1 MIEIEQIV
9 DLISQNFD
17 KKNEQDFIMDI
28 FILGSVFKQNKIE
41 NYEFFQYFLNQILN
55 VRQQVNLQIISTN
68 RIKKLYNEYYN
79 SNEDIIQLYQQL
91 EMEIYDEP
99 SKIKVKQMEKDEKK
113 NNILQNFQQNQID
126 FNLKQKS
133 IKKENDKVKDLL
145 LESNQ
150 LGFKEH
156 KNQAEEQQNG
166 PNNFEKAHQSLD
178 QQLRDR
184 ESPEKQYLQ
193 KHKEENIEIKC
204 SICLDVIEYS
214 QIIILKCSH
223 QFHQM
228 CINQHC
234 LTQIQQRSFP
244 INCPI
249 LECKQS
255 IVYTDLKDILDDQ
268 DIQKYQQFTF
278 KYYVE
283 THNDEY
289 SWCPTPDCQY
299 VFIAGDIYFSC
310 PVCLKT
316 YCLSCKAEYHHNLTC
331 AEYLKNQKR
340 QELNSVYQQNQFTNN
355 LNKLQQNQQQMI
367 SFQNPQ
373 FPNLQNQFQNLSTE
387 KNQFIKSNN
396 YPNFHLNSYTNQYI
410 PPQQQLQFVNFQLL
424 QPALQNP
431 IEKQQQQIIQINYIE
446 FILKNIICDME
457 QFCSSQAL
465 NLVEIHQQLK
475 SLQELSFQNHGK
487 SNTLGFWNVEFL
499 KQKFE
504 LTVTI
509 IVFSIINI
517 KCLNRLNKYQI
528 IIQNPNKQKQLNI
541 DKRMKNLQSL
551 IKEFTNIQSYEKE
564 IRKKH
569 SEPSHRIQ
577 NHPSTLTSINPPT
590 TFSN

>member
-55 VRQQVNLQIISTN
+55 VRQQVNLQIISNN

-99 SKIKVKQMEKDEKK
+99 SKIKVKQMEKDGKQ

-133 IKKENDKVKDLL
+133 IKKQNDKVKDLL

-156 KNQAEEQQNG
+156 KLK
-166 PNNFEKAHQSLD
+166 NNKI
-178 QQLRDR
+178 
-184 ESPEKQYLQ
+184 KQ
-193 KHKEENIEIKC
+193 
-204 SICLDVIEYS
+204 
-214 QIIILKCSH
+214 
-223 QFHQM
+223 
-228 CINQHC
+228 
-234 LTQIQQRSFP
+234 
-244 INCPI
+244 
-249 LECKQS
+249 
-255 IVYTDLKDILDDQ
+255 
-268 DIQKYQQFTF
+268 
-278 KYYVE
+278 YVE

-289 SWCPTPDCQY
+289 SC
-299 VFIAGDIYFSC
+299 C

-316 YCLSCKAEYHHNLTC
+316 YCLSCKTEYHHNLTC
-331 AEYLKNQKR
+331 AEYLKNQKQ
-340 QELNSVYQQNQFTNN
+340 QELDAVYQQNQFTNN

-373 FPNLQNQFQNLSTE
+373 FPNLQNQFQNLATE

-410 PPQQQLQFVNFQLL
+410 PPQQQLQFVNFQPL

-431 IEKQQQQIIQINYIE
+431 IEKQQQFVNFQPLQPALQNPIEKQQQFMNYQFFGSTDLQQVQLPPLNYNILLSEKNKYSYFNQQNHIE
-446 FILKNIICDME
+446 TKNNGLNQQQLDDKFLNLMMISKYKQCPQCKTWVEKISGCDHMTCRCKF
-457 QFCSSQAL
+457 QFCYACGGIYQKCAC
-465 NLVEIHQQLK
+465 LK
-475 SLQELSFQNHGK
+475 SRNQP
-487 SNTLGFWNVEFL
+487 
-499 KQKFE
+499 
-504 LTVTI
+504 
-509 IVFSIINI
+509 
-517 KCLNRLNKYQI
+517 QI
-528 IIQNPNKQKQLNI
+528 
-541 DKRMKNLQSL
+541 
-551 IKEFTNIQSYEKE
+551 
-564 IRKKH
+564 
-569 SEPSHRIQ
+569 
-577 NHPSTLTSINPPT
+577 
-590 TFSN
+590 